1 MRILL
6 VNKFLH
12 PNGGSETYMF
22 QLGGYLESIG
32 HAVQYFGMDHP
43 QRCVGNSTDSYTSN
57 MDFHSCSGLSKI
69 SYAFRTI
76 YSKEARKKIRTVLD
90 DFQPDVVHINN
101 FNYQLTP
108 SIILEVMKW
117 KKDCSRNCRIVY
129 TAHDFQLVCPNHQL
143 FNPIDGRICEKCLKG
158 GNRRFFNCFRG
169 KCIHDSRIRSLIGSC
184 EAYYW
189 NTRGVY
195 RNLDAIICPSEFMKE
210 KLDTNPVLASRTVFL
225 RNFKANNPNLTVD
238 KSSLPDLPK
247 RYVLYFGRFSTEKG
261 IGTLLKAIRM
271 LPDIRFVL
279 AGSGPLKDQLDG
291 IGNIIDVGFLSGGVL
306 SAVIGNASFS
316 VITSEWFENCPYSV
330 IESLMLGTPV
340 LGARIGGIPELIQDG
355 RTGEL
360 FTSGD
365 VQDLA
370 GKIRSLWDDE
380 ERVRKYSDG
389 CRQVCFD
396 DVGDYT
402 VKLMPIYEG
411 KNAGR

>member
-1 MRILL
+1 MKILL

-12 PNGGSETYMF
+12 PNGGSETYVF
-22 QLGGYLESIG
+22 QLGKYLESIG
-32 HAVQYFGMDHP
+32 HSVQYFGMEHP
-43 QRCVGNSTDSYTSN
+43 DRCVGNKSDSYTSN

-76 YSKEARKKIRTVLD
+76 YSKEARKKIRIVLD
-90 DFQPDVVHINN
+90 DFKPDVVHINN

-117 KKDCSRNCRIVY
+117 KKESSCKCRILY

-143 FNPIDGRICEKCLKG
+143 FNPIDGKICEKCLRG
-158 GNRRFFNCFRG
+158 GNRRFFNCSKG
-169 KCIHDSRIRSLIGSC
+169 KCIHASRIRSIIGSL

-195 RNLDAIICPSEFMKE
+195 RNLDAVICPSKFMKE
-210 KLDTNPVLASRTVFL
+210 KLDTNPVLASKTVFL
-225 RNFKANNPNLTVD
+225 RNFKTDSPDLSVD
-238 KSSLPDLPK
+238 KSSLPGLPK

-261 IGTLLKAIRM
+261 IGTLIKAIKM
-271 LPDIRFVL
+271 LPDIQFVL
-279 AGSGPLKDQLDG
+279 AGNGPLKDQVDG
-291 IGNIIDVGFLSGGVL
+291 ISNIRDVGFLSGGIL
-306 SAVIGNASFS
+306 NTVIKNASFS

-355 RTGEL
+355 GTGEL

-365 VQDLA
+365 AQDLTE
-370 GKIRSLWDDE
+370 KIRNLWDDE
-380 ERVRKYSDG
+380 GRVKKYSDN
-389 CRQVCFD
+389 CMTICFD
-396 DVGDYT
+396 NVEDYT

-411 KNAGR
+411 KS

>member
-1 MRILL
+1 MSRTADKLL
-6 VNKFLH
+6 TVVF
-12 PNGGSETYMF
+12 
-22 QLGGYLESIG
+22 
-32 HAVQYFGMDHP
+32 AGMITVP
-43 QRCVGNSTDSYTSN
+43 WLLYPFV
-57 MDFHSCSGLSKI
+57 
-69 SYAFRTI
+69 RTPAGDTG
-76 YSKEARKKIRTVLD
+76 ENR
-90 DFQPDVVHINN
+90 
-101 FNYQLTP
+101 QLTEF
-108 SIILEVMKW
+108 STV
-117 KKDCSRNCRIVY
+117 
-129 TAHDFQLVCPNHQL
+129 T
-143 FNPIDGRICEKCLKG
+143 
-158 GNRRFFNCFRG
+158 
-169 KCIHDSRIRSLIGSC
+169 
-184 EAYYW
+184 EA
-189 NTRGVY
+189 
-195 RNLDAIICPSEFMKE
+195 
-210 KLDTNPVLASRTVFL
+210 
-225 RNFKANNPNLTVD
+225 
-238 KSSLPDLPK
+238 SLPDLPK

-291 IGNIIDVGFLSGGVL
+291 IGNISDVGFLSGGVL

-316 VITSEWFENCPYSV
+316 VITSEWLENCPYSV